1 MHHRYDYC
9 GECPHNTK
17 KYQIVIMDTEGKT
30 TYGKTFESW
39 SETFEAMIEL
49 RNIYAKMEINHHVGY
64 REV

>member
-9 GECPHNTK
+9 GDCPHNTK
-17 KYQIVIMDTEGKT
+17 KYQLVIMDSEGKT

-39 SETFEAMIEL
+39 DETFKAMMEL
-49 RNIYAKMEINHHVGY
+49 RDTYAKYEINHHVGY